1 MTSEE
6 VKASEGDA
14 ADAVVESSPPAAAP
28 PSDDAA
34 AAATDDAA
42 TKPDAE
48 PASTNGEPA
57 SGEPAEA
64 NGEESKAEAEAATTP
79 AKEAAKTEEKPAG
92 EEGTVESPAVLAS
105 PGTPSAAGILPGAP
119 AIPGIPGMPLGAG
132 ILPGAAA
139 AMMMP
144 GAAMAQQAQ
153 LLQQQQLLQM
163 RALAQAKMAE
173 AAAVQQQQATTTQSN
188 AQCRVYVGS
197 IFYDLTESDI
207 LLAFSPFGPI
217 TKIDMP
223 KDASTGKHKGF
234 CFIEFTN
241 PETAS
246 TAIAAMNDFTLAG
259 RRIKVGRPNN
269 IASPSPA
276 AQTIANPL
284 AFNQAA
290 LAAPNPNLL
299 ATAKL
304 QAQVIASSINQ
315 KVPGVAEVPQKPAV
329 NTRVYVGSIVYDLAE
344 PDIMAIFQAFG
355 PIKSC
360 QLIPNPDTG
369 KHKGYGF
376 VEFET
381 EEAAKGAIQCMN
393 GFQLGGRQLKVG
405 WASAS
410 HAPTSASP
418 AAPAFP
424 SAIPGMPA
432 IPGFPGAALPA
443 AAGGAGLM
451 GAVPGAVAAA
461 SPAEA
466 AASLPASPCR
476 CIVMRNMVTPEEV
489 DDDLQSEVTDECG
502 KFGKVERVVIYQEQ
516 QSEKPGDAI
525 VKIFVLFSSTPGSAA
540 IAAQQMVRRPAGHCK
555 LLSGSAVCPKRFL
568 ALSGLGS
575 DGGDVAAE
583 QAVGDG
589 GDFVDCLRAA
599 AVAWAPNK
607 PLVIEEVEVAPPQ
620 AGEVRIRI
628 THTALCHTDAY
639 TLDGHDP
646 EGLFPCILGHEAA
659 GIVESVGEG
668 VTSVQPGDHV
678 IPCYQAEC
686 RECKF
691 CKSGK
696 TNLCGKVRPAT
707 GRGVM
712 LSDDKPRFSVRGE
725 PIYHFMGTSTFS
737 EYTVVHDVSVAKI
750 NPEAPLDK
758 VCLLGCGIPT
768 GLGAVWNAAKVE
780 PGSTVAI
787 FGLGT
792 VGLAVAEGA
801 KAAKASRIIGVDI
814 DPTKFDT
821 VVAAKAS
828 RIIGVDLG
836 PSKFEKAKQFGGTE
850 FVNPKDHSLVELID
864 GGVNYSFECISKAF
878 GVTEFVNPKDHSRPI
893 QEVLVELT
901 DGGVDYSFECIGNT
915 AVMRAAL
922 ECCHKGWGESVI
934 IGVAAAGQEIS
945 TRPFQ
950 LVTGRVWRGTAFGG
964 FKSRTHVPELVDKY
978 LNKEIKVDEYI
989 THNLPL
995 SKINEAF
1002 DLLHGGKCLR
1012 AVIHME
1018 EQ

>member
-6 VKASEGDA
+6 VKASEGEA

-525 VKIFVLFSSTPGSAA
+525 VKIFVLFSSTPEAQ
-540 IAAQQMVRRPAGHCK
+540 AAQQSLHNRWFGGRQVIASFYPEVLFLSFLGSRPSDSRSNSRCVSTLGPG
-555 LLSGSAVCPKRFL
+555 LSSAVGATCVESPFSVFQRHMATAGQVIK
-568 ALSGLGS
+568 
-575 DGGDVAAE
+575 
-583 QAVGDG
+583 
-589 GDFVDCLRAA
+589 CKA

-814 DPTKFDT
+814 DPAKFDT
-821 VVAAKAS
+821 A
-828 RIIGVDLG
+828 
-836 PSKFEKAKQFGGTE
+836 
-850 FVNPKDHSLVELID
+850 
-864 GGVNYSFECISKAF
+864 KAF

-901 DGGVDYSFECIGNT
+901 DGGVDYSFECIGNV

-964 FKSRTHVPELVDKY
+964 FKSRTDVPQLVDKY